1 MLVEGVGQAE
11 VCSLLK
17 LLMDLGEPRADIN
30 AMMNDD
36 WHFCRA
42 FNKGRSTMRT
52 AFSEKGHA
60 QFRRKLSFSPD
71 ASELLIL
78 FPVLGYYLETVAKP
92 KYGDVLSAAANS
104 YHACAC
110 CIALAKEGKFD
121 ASLAARLDNAIL
133 QHAELKHIAYPAEN
147 YRAKDHWRFHLPD
160 QMARDGYILDCFAG
174 ERVNRAFKRCA
185 QEVTFDIKHKTTLV
199 FEASVLKRTMVH
211 FEAQW
216 EEHDW
221 ADRLL
226 SSTPSPELGRAYG
239 SASCYVSNTMMIAG
253 AVVAKNDIVLID
265 GSPHVVIGCAS
276 IDGHLAAVCHRLIW
290 AHQVSLTAHIYRLA
304 AESWELKWI
313 SDHVLRYAVAWL
325 VKGDDFIILSV

>member
-1 MLVEGVGQAE
+1 M
-11 VCSLLK
+11 
-17 LLMDLGEPRADIN
+17 
-30 AMMNDD
+30 
-36 WHFCRA
+36 
-42 FNKGRSTMRT
+42 
-52 AFSEKGHA
+52 
-60 QFRRKLSFSPD
+60 
-71 ASELLIL
+71 

-92 KYGDVLSAAANS
+92 KCGDVLSAAANS

-110 CIALAKEGKFD
+110 CIALAKEGKFE

-185 QEVTFDIKHKTTLV
+185 QEVAFSKSKSTRLG
-199 FEASVLKRTMVH
+199 FEGTVLKRTMVH

-221 ADRLL
+221 QDRLL
-226 SSTPSPELGRAYG
+226 CPTPSAELGLAYG
-239 SASCYVSNTMMIAG
+239 SASCYMSNSMMVAG
-253 AVVAKNDIVLID
+253 GLVAKNEIQLVD
-265 GSPHVVIGCAS
+265 GNPHLVVGCVS
-276 IDGHLAAVCHRLIW
+276 IEGQIAVVCHRLVW
-290 AHQVSLTAHIYRLA
+290 ASQVSLTAHIYRRA
-304 AESWELKWI
+304 AESWELKWL

-325 VKGDDFIILSV
+325 VQGDDFIILSM